1 MRYPRI
7 NSGWMDSR
15 RRWTGTGGI
24 YKESMLLL
32 RLTDGNY
39 KIFDGQHPR
48 HVIKAT
54 TKGTKEQGDEVDH
67 DEDLLVIPIL
77 HRHAI

>member
-15 RRWTGTGGI
+15 RRRTGAGGI
-24 YKESMLLL
+24 YKESLL

-54 TKGTKEQGDEVDH
+54 TKGTKDEGDEVDH
-67 DEDLLVIPIL
+67 DDDLLVIPVL
-77 HRHAI
+77 HRHDI